1 MNQQV
6 EISPPFRVRGGWEG
20 LDSPTQLHLYQ
31 QFAHD
36 IASPLEC
43 IKACYGYLENLP
55 GDIKEIMDSAIQ
67 RATEITEQLKRQRQM
82 NRSDPPPL
90 ISSQSKQSVNVTE
103 VVRKV
108 ILEKKISSTQK
119 GVSIE
124 YFSHCETDC
133 FCLGDG
139 VELARVFSNLLN
151 NAIQAVN
158 AHHEDL
164 FKQVHINIT
173 RKENKIHLSLSDS
186 GTGIP
191 PEVLPKLFERGATFG
206 KENGSGLG
214 LYHAKATIEACGGTI
229 KIESEFGTGTTIF
242 IELLTA

>member
-43 IKACYGYLENLP
+43 IKACYGHLENVP
-55 GDIKEIMDSAIQ
+55 AEIKEIMDSALQ
-67 RATEITEQLKRQRQM
+67 RATEITEQLKTQRQM
-82 NRSDPPPL
+82 SRGK
-90 ISSQSKQSVNVTE
+90 QSPTVSNQSRQSVNITE

-108 ILEKKISSTQK
+108 ILEKKISGAQNA
-119 GVSIE
+119 VNFE
-124 YFSHCETDC
+124 YFSHCEGDC
-133 FCLGDG
+133 FCLGDA

-151 NAIQAVN
+151 NAIQAVK
-158 AHHEDL
+158 AHREDL

-173 RKENKIHLSLSDS
+173 RKENKIYLSLSDS
-186 GTGIP
+186 GSGIP

-214 LYHAKATIEACGGTI
+214 LYHAKKTIEACGGSI
-229 KIESEFGTGTTIF
+229 KIESELGTGTVIHVEF
-242 IELLTA
+242 LAA